1 MVFIRN
7 SVFFYALQKGIFV
20 FFHLQTADRKCPET
34 YFRVVQNAPKPPPE
48 VQGGPGQTQ
57 FDLAWICT
65 AGNACVVCRGTRACP
80 CARARELLARVPGA
94 LARACP
100 TRARVQGPG
109 THACPCARAR
119 GHSRRGH
126 SRECPC
132 GRAPTTPYL
141 CQWIDSVLQIQ
152 ANSWIDSV
160 VQIQAPIVFL
170 GAHGV
175 EIVLHLAK
183 YGLMKLV
190 PIYMFS
196 VGAGTKT

>member
-1 MVFIRN
+1 MHR
-7 SVFFYALQKGIFV
+7 
-20 FFHLQTADRKCPET
+20 
-34 YFRVVQNAPKPPPE
+34 
-48 VQGGPGQTQ
+48 
-57 FDLAWICT
+57 ICT

-119 GHSRRGH
+119 GHLRRGH

-132 GRAPTTPYL
+132 ARAPTNLVPPTG
-141 CQWIDSVLQIQ
+141 
-152 ANSWIDSV
+152 WIDSV

-170 GAHGV
+170 CTRRGTSGYTRRGTSFAPSRTWFN
-175 EIVLHLAK
+175 EIGTNLHVFNGCRYQNMNRLTRWCHFP
-183 YGLMKLV
+183 LFFFLV
-190 PIYMFS
+190 TPFFCVKPRCLGMI
-196 VGAGTKT
+196 K